1 MSQFTSNESSRSNVL
16 LTELL
21 IVILF
26 FALTAV
32 TTVQMFVASHHKS
45 EGNELTNRA
54 VIIAQDW
61 IERINGM
68 VEPEQ
73 VLLDN
78 GFTQDPADA
87 EMYHLPVDEKGDYVD
102 MQVVREQMGGGVLVN
117 VVVSVYNT
125 SLIKP
130 DLPEPDPLIALKGSS
145 YLSDQDT
152 EMPPV
157 KEEEPEEEF
166 RLPTKEEV
174 EAGLL
179 DNEDE
184 DFVDDE
190 DEDDDPD
197 FEDDDELEETFT
209 LEGGIADA
217 LAQDGGED

>member
-1 MSQFTSNESSRSNVL
+1 
-16 LTELL
+16 
-21 IVILF
+21 
-26 FALTAV
+26 
-32 TTVQMFVASHHKS
+32 
-45 EGNELTNRA
+45 
-54 VIIAQDW
+54 
-61 IERINGM
+61 
-68 VEPEQ
+68 
-73 VLLDN
+73 
-78 GFTQDPADA
+78 
-87 EMYHLPVDEKGDYVD
+87 
-102 MQVVREQMGGGVLVN
+102 
-117 VVVSVYNT
+117 
-125 SLIKP
+125 
-130 DLPEPDPLIALKGSS
+130 
-145 YLSDQDT
+145 QDT